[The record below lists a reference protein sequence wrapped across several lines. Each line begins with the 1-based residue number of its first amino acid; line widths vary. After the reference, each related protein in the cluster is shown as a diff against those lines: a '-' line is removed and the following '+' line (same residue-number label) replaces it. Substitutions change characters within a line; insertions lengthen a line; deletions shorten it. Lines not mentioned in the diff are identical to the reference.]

1 MKRTLLS
8 CVAAVAAIASASAQ
22 TPTYVTTRDG
32 CNGAVVAQ
40 CLTQNTAP
48 LSPLFYSQPYEYAFA
63 VTNTSGAPI
72 RVLGFDF
79 YTASVSGSPEVAEA
93 FLFEDATGPGANAHS
108 LPATTAIAQGTMTVN
123 GFNSWWSVSVYPAPL
138 IQPGQAFWIGFN
150 PRSRVSPPMN
160 ASGTPGPATSVYRAP
175 NINGN
180 RWTNLTA
187 PGQPAWRIRCTGP
200 AAVPVL
206 SNLDL
211 PRVGQQFRLQIT
223 GGDPNSVG
231 FVIWALSGSNWNGL
245 PTPFDLAPFGAPF
258 CFVHTST
265 NESLLLLLDPA
276 GTGQFAAMLPANNA
290 LLGVQFFNQAAVST
304 TANSLT
310 LLTTNM
316 GRGVVGS

>member
-1 MKRTLLS
+1 MKRILFPIGAAFAAMA
-8 CVAAVAAIASASAQ
+8 AAVAQ

-32 CNGAVVAQ
+32 CNGATVGQ

-79 YTASVSGSPEVAEA
+79 YTASVSGSPEATDA
-93 FLFEDATGPGANAHS
+93 FVFEDATGPTATTHS
-108 LPATTAIAQGTMTVN
+108 LPATIAIAQGTMTVN

-160 ASGTPGPATSVYRAP
+160 ASGTPGPAPSVYRAP

-180 RWTNLTA
+180 RWTASTA

-206 SNLDL
+206 TALDL
-211 PRVGQQFRLQIT
+211 PRIGQPFRLQT
-223 GGDPNSVG
+223 SGGDPSSVG
-231 FVIWALSGSNWNGL
+231 FMIWALNGSNWNGL
-245 PTPFDLAPFGAPF
+245 PTPYNLAAFGAAH
-258 CFVHTST
+258 CFLHTSS
-265 NESLLLLLDPA
+265 NEALLMLLDPA
-276 GTGQFAAMLPANNA
+276 GSGVHTASLPANNA

-304 TANSLT
+304 NANSLG

-316 GRGVVGS
+316 GRGVVGN